1 MDTQNT
7 PIHLRIWSRHFWMLV
22 LANLLLGVSVFM
34 LLPYIPAQMQADGYT
49 LRDVGLVMLAFG
61 LGIVIPGP
69 YVSYFIERFRR
80 NKVCLLS
87 ILLLVVF
94 SAILYEADVQK
105 VFHIGFSGTLAVR
118 VLQGFCYGLTEMV
131 VYSTLVLDTCES
143 LYRTEASHVLSWT
156 GRCSLALGPLAAM
169 IINQVFGVSILPLAS
184 AGCALLSVILMYVI
198 PFPFRAP
205 NEVVRPWSLD
215 RFFLPKST
223 PLVVNTILI
232 TATFGLL
239 LSLPLSLTFYALM
252 LPGFLLAL
260 LAEKY
265 VFANAELES
274 EAITGLIVLFVG
286 FLMLL
291 TRNFDWVSPYVAV
304 MAGFAFGLLGS
315 RFLLFF
321 IKLSQHCQR
330 GTVQSSFFLSWEL
343 GLWLGLY
350 AGFGLLHRDLHSVV
364 VCSIVLIGVALL
376 VYHFLIH
383 GWYVT
388 HKNR

>member
-7 PIHLRIWSRHFWMLV
+7 PIHIRLWGHKFWL
-22 LANLLLGVSVFM
+22 LAISNLLIGTSIFSLV
-34 LLPYIPAQMQADGYT
+34 PYIPAQMHADGHSWGY
-49 LRDVGLVMLAFG
+49 VGLMMLAFG
-61 LGIVIPGP
+61 LGIVLPGP
-69 YVSYFIERFRR
+69 MVSYFIERFRR

-87 ILLLVVF
+87 MLLLVGF
-94 SAILYEADVQK
+94 SALLYEADVRGA
-105 VFHIGFSGTLAVR
+105 FSIGVYGTLALR
-118 VLQGFCYGLTEMV
+118 LLQGFCYGLTEMV

-143 LYRTEASHVLSWT
+143 LYRTEASHVLSWF
-156 GRCSLALGPLAAM
+156 GRCALALGPLVGLLSM
-169 IINQVFGVSILPLAS
+169 QLLGMRVVPFVS
-184 AGCALLSVILMYVI
+184 AGCAVLAVIVFYVI

-215 RFFLPKST
+215 RFFLPRSI
-223 PLVVNTILI
+223 PLVVNTALI
-232 TATFGLL
+232 TAIFGLL
-239 LSLPLSLTFYALM
+239 LALPLSTTFYALM

-265 VFANAELES
+265 VFANANLKS
-274 EAITGLIVLFVG
+274 EAITALILLFVA

-291 TRNFDWVSPYVAV
+291 TRHYAWVLSYVAV
-304 MAGFAFGLLGS
+304 MVGFSFGILGS

-330 GTVQSSFFLSWEL
+330 GTVQSSFFLGWEV
-343 GLWLGLY
+343 GLWMGLFLGYTL
-350 AGFGLLHRDLHSVV
+350 FDRVPQHII
-364 VCSIVLIGVALL
+364 VCSLVLIVIALL
-376 VYHFLIH
+376 VYHFAIH

>member
-7 PIHLRIWSRHFWMLV
+7 PIHIRIWSRHFWMLV

-169 IINQVFGVSILPLAS
+169 IISQVFGVSILPLAS

-265 VFANAELES
+265 V
-274 EAITGLIVLFVG
+274 
-286 FLMLL
+286 
-291 TRNFDWVSPYVAV
+291 SPMPNWRARP
-304 MAGFAFGLLGS
+304 S
-315 RFLLFF
+315 R
-321 IKLSQHCQR
+321 
-330 GTVQSSFFLSWEL
+330 
-343 GLWLGLY
+343 
-350 AGFGLLHRDLHSVV
+350 D
-364 VCSIVLIGVALL
+364 
-376 VYHFLIH
+376 
-383 GWYVT
+383 
-388 HKNR
+388 

>member
-7 PIHLRIWSRHFWMLV
+7 PIHIRLWSRHFWL
-22 LANLLLGVSVFM
+22 LALSNLLLALSVFT
-34 LLPYIPAQMQADGYT
+34 LVPYIPVQMHADGHSWGY
-49 LRDVGLVMLAFG
+49 VGLVMMAFG
-61 LGIVIPGP
+61 LGILLPGP
-69 YVSYFIERFRR
+69 MVSYFIERFRR
-80 NKVCLLS
+80 NKVCLYSMLLWIGLS
-87 ILLLVVF
+87 ALLYECDVCKSFPIGIYGTLLLR
-94 SAILYEADVQK
+94 L
-105 VFHIGFSGTLAVR
+105 
-118 VLQGFCYGLTEMV
+118 LQGFCYGLTEMV

-143 LYRTEASHVLSWT
+143 LYRTEASHALSWF
-156 GRCSLALGPLAAM
+156 GRCSLALGPLM
-169 IINQVFGVSILPLAS
+169 GLATMRFLGMEAVPFVS
-184 AGCALLSVILMYVI
+184 AGCAVAAVILVYAI

-215 RFFLPKST
+215 RFFLPKSI
-223 PLVVNTILI
+223 PLVLNITIV

-239 LSLPLSLTFYALM
+239 LALPFDTMFYALM

-265 VFANAELES
+265 VFANADLKS
-274 EAITGLIVLFVG
+274 EAITALILLFVA

-291 TRNFDWVSPYVAV
+291 TRDYAWVTSYVAV
-304 MAGFAFGLLGS
+304 MVGFSLGLLGS

-330 GTVQSSFFLSWEL
+330 GTVQSSFFLGWEL
-343 GLWLGLY
+343 GLWMGLF
-350 AGFGLLHRDLHSVV
+350 AGYTVFDRTPRGII
-364 VCSIVLIGVALL
+364 VCSLTLIVLALL
-376 VYHFLIH
+376 VYHFVIH